1 VNLSITHAAFPRG
14 LAKRFHPIT
23 GFLPTVASTNVITLY
38 DEKVLELSINLH
50 TLSAVNSY
58 ADVGNPKD

>member
-1 VNLSITHAAFPRG
+1 MLVAQQGRETSPTLRLTLPNCPWQLPGRP
-14 LAKRFHPIT
+14 HP
-23 GFLPTVASTNVITLY
+23 LVTLY